1 MKRPAFTVVL
11 RSGTGSSRGRSG
23 RRATRRRPSHIH
35 ERRRA
40 DSYTVRA
47 SPAIESG
54 GIAPM
59 ALVTYQDARP
69 WAKAI
74 KQQVGSRQMPPWG
87 ADQRHGR
94 FKNDRSLR
102 EAEIRTIAAWAD
114 QGALKGNDAD
124 LAAPP
129 VFAERWT
136 HREPDVIIEMPV
148 EFEVPAKGKS
158 TSPIST

>member
-1 MKRPAFTVVL
+1 MKRPPFTVVL
-11 RSGTGSSRGRSG
+11 GSVLAAAVAAPAGAQPADAPPTFTKDVAPILY
-23 RRATRRRPSHIH
+23 RACVSCHR
-35 ERRRA
+35 
-40 DSYTVRA
+40 
-47 SPAIESG
+47 SG

-87 ADQRHGR
+87 ADPRHGR

-102 EAEIRTIAAWAD
+102 EAEISTIAAWAD

-124 LAAPP
+124 LAAP
-129 VFAERWT
+129 AGLCGT
-136 HREPDVIIEMPV
+136 LD
-148 EFEVPAKGKS
+148 AS
-158 TSPIST
+158 